1 MGIHRSRRSIL
12 FSTILHIGVYAAGR
26 PHIKTSGHASSACS
40 GGFLLCSAGRKTP
53 QSAGAGPSARFG
65 RRPSRA
71 SGAEVSLLSAIS
83 GNRVYARA
91 AETSSII
98 AKYDKGVYFAA
109 AGVYPS
115 SIFLH
120 IRVYAMNAGASP
132 FFRIWLARV
141 YGAREKVSPFSV
153 ISRGGV

>member
-12 FSTILHIGVYAAGR
+12 FSTILHIGVYAAGK

-40 GGFLLCSAGRKTP
+40 GGYLLC
-53 QSAGAGPSARFG
+53 GAGPPARFG

-71 SGAEVSLLSAIS
+71 PGAEVSLFSAIS
-83 GNRVYARA
+83 GNRVYAGA

-98 AKYDKGVYFAA
+98 AKHDKRVYISAPR
-109 AGVYPS
+109 VYS
-115 SIFLH
+115 FSIFLH
-120 IRVYAMNAGASP
+120 IRAYAMNAGVSP

-141 YGAREKVSPFSV
+141 YKAREKVSPFSV
-153 ISRGGV
+153 ISRGRV